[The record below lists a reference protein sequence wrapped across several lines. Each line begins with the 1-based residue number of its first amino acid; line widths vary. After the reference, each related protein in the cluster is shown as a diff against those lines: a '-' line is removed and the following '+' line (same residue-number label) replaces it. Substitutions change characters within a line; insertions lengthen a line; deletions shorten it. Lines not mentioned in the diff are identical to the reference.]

1 VRRVRARPG
10 ESISGFSPPIL
21 AAVPVFGATHWQ
33 IHSGLSREAF
43 AGERESFA
51 SPARRILFWPAMHL
65 NRFRSAILRT
75 EERLL
80 RDPAGPRLMVFSD
93 RLRRR
98 LVSELRLATD
108 RVEVDRPGVDFALF
122 HPGSSKHAPAGPL
135 RLLFVA
141 HNFDLKGLRTVFEAL
156 ALSGGDLDASLTVV
170 GGGPTARFRRLA
182 ARLGIARSV
191 RFKGALPSP
200 AVADAC
206 RAHDVLVHPTYHD
219 PFPLAVAEALASGL
233 PVVTT
238 RRCGASEVVADA
250 GAGLLVDDPG
260 DAAGLLAAVR
270 RLSDPALRGAMREA
284 AIRAAAPLSQEA
296 HFARVRRWLGLS
308 AAV

>member
-10 ESISGFSPPIL
+10 ESVSGFSPPIL

-43 AGERESFA
+43 AGERESFS
-51 SPARRILFWPAMHL
+51 SPARRLLFWPATRL

-75 EERLL
+75 EDRLL

-98 LVSELRLATD
+98 LVSELGLAPD
-108 RVEVDRPGVDFALF
+108 RVEVDRPGVDSALF
-122 HPGSSKHAPAGPL
+122 HPGESGREPGGQL

-141 HNFDLKGLRTVFEAL
+141 HNFELKGLRTVFETL
-156 ALSGGDLDASLTVV
+156 ALSGGDIDASLTVV
-170 GGGPTARFRRLA
+170 GGGPAARFRRIA
-182 ARLGIARSV
+182 AHLGIAGSV
-191 RFKGALPSP
+191 RFTGALASP
-200 AVADAC
+200 AVAEAY
-206 RAHDVLVHPTYHD
+206 RAHDALVHPTYHD

-238 RRCGASEVVADA
+238 RRCGVSEVVSDG
-250 GAGLLVDDPG
+250 GAGFLLEDPK
-260 DAAGLLAAVR
+260 DAAGFLAAIR
-270 RLSDPALRGAMREA
+270 RLSDPVLRRAMRSA
-284 AIRAAAPLSQEA
+284 AIRAAAPLSQDA

-308 AAV
+308 AAI